1 MWGCSMERMSKRRS
15 LGCPVNDWLDSQGL
29 DVKQLSI
36 LAGVGYT
43 EAYMCLTGYNKVLPQ
58 RFWKA
63 IAARSGDVVADTVA
77 EAFRVWRQQLAGT
90 IGKVVA

>member
-1 MWGCSMERMSKRRS
+1 MSQVSKRRL

-29 DVKQLSI
+29 DVKQFSI
-36 LAGVGYT
+36 LVGVGYT
-43 EAYMCLTGYNKVLPQ
+43 EAYMCLTGYNRVLPQ

-63 IAARSGDVVADTVA
+63 IAARSGDAVADTVS

-90 IGKVVA
+90 IGKAVA

>member
-1 MWGCSMERMSKRRS
+1 MSQVSKRKL

-29 DVKQLSI
+29 DVKQFSI

-43 EAYMCLTGYNKVLPQ
+43 EAYMCLTGYNAVLPQ

-63 IAARSGDVVADTVA
+63 IAARSGDAMADTIA

-90 IGKVVA
+90 IGKAVA

>member
-1 MWGCSMERMSKRRS
+1 MQQASKRRA

-29 DVKQLSI
+29 NVKQFSI

-58 RFWKA
+58 RYWNV
-63 IAARSGDVVADTVA
+63 IAARSGNAVADTVA
-77 EAFRVWRQQLAGT
+77 EAFVVWRQQLAGT
-90 IGKVVA
+90 IGKAVA